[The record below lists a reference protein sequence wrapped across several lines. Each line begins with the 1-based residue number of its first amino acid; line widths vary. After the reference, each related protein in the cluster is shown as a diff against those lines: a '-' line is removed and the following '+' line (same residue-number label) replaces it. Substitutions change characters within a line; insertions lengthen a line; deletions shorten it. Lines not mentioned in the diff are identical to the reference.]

1 MWHWPR
7 AVTWNTEQHT
17 NHRKE
22 TFSRKLCVENREDWA
37 VRNFANSISWPG
49 DNTSLDTD
57 TTCSWTDD
65 LDCKTAFEIF
75 AKEEKKPLFF
85 LFLFLTM
92 LNSSVPPTPPP
103 PALKGGTYSEAL
115 VHLSCDPTTAVYWL
129 LLRSIQTNTG
139 GPFRGPYL
147 LPVPHFPAEGLLS
160 WIFLPETLERSL
172 LSVEEGCTMCS
183 LHLEN
188 QRPCLTIVILCIS

>member
-22 TFSRKLCVENREDWA
+22 TFSRKLCVENREDWT

-75 AKEEKKPLFF
+75 AKEEKKTPLFLIF
-85 LFLFLTM
+85 VLDYAELLC
-92 LNSSVPPTPPP
+92 SPHPPTPRFKGWHILGGLGAFVLWSYNCCLLTFTEEHPDKHWRP
-103 PALKGGTYSEAL
+103 FQGSLFTACTTFPSGGSAFLNFPTWDVGKIVALCRGGLYY
-115 VHLSCDPTTAVYWL
+115 V
-129 LLRSIQTNTG
+129 
-139 GPFRGPYL
+139 
-147 LPVPHFPAEGLLS
+147 
-160 WIFLPETLERSL
+160 
-172 LSVEEGCTMCS
+172 
-183 LHLEN
+183 
-188 QRPCLTIVILCIS
+188 